1 MSDGQSYKDVKV
13 LLSTLHTVV
22 WPGCQW
28 SELPL
33 SELMSGSG
41 TVKKNYFK
49 AILLFHPDKQGDEAD
64 VEQLVRAE
72 RIFHA
77 LNEAHKISE
86 R

>member
-1 MSDGQSYKDVKV
+1 MTKWAPDSF
-13 LLSTLHTVV
+13 
-22 WPGCQW
+22 P
-28 SELPL
+28 E
-33 SELMSGSG
+33 
-41 TVKKNYFK
+41 